1 MIEVQVPANEK
12 RAQELLHLHS
22 DVERDGDDEVVEDQK
37 CQEIRDELQ
46 DLSTRKWV
54 VEGHTKNGLRPHWKA
69 NRGFRRAPFVWTV
82 RVRGTFSYILSQY
95 VESYPL
101 LLCGKPHQEIL
112 KM

>member
-22 DVERDGDDEVVEDQK
+22 DVERDGDDEVVENQK

-54 VEGHTKNGLRPHWKA
+54 VDEHTTNGLRPHWKA
-69 NRGFRRAPFVWTV
+69 NRDFRRASFLLTV
-82 RVRGTFSYILSQY
+82 RVRGTFAYILSQY

-101 LLCGKPHQEIL
+101 LLYGKPHQEML